1 MALRFK
7 NKEVFPLEGTNKLA
21 YEVEDQWVYE
31 INVAD
36 DANRPQDTTNWGF
49 EIILEWYLTTVS
61 MDLNVTAS
69 RLVAAPAG
77 SAVAADF
84 TITPISHADGRWTLV
99 IPTTTYPIAL
109 IDDVPE
115 LDDPTVD
122 TPTLRVRLKVKDD
135 TRVNAVPNIDQ
146 DSFALIMRRP

>member
-84 TITPISHADGRWTLV
+84 TITPISHAEGRWTLV
-99 IPTTTYPIAL
+99 IPDEHISHGTH
-109 IDDVPE
+109 
-115 LDDPTVD
+115 
-122 TPTLRVRLKVKDD
+122 
-135 TRVNAVPNIDQ
+135 
-146 DSFALIMRRP
+146 RRRARTG